1 MQNTMF
7 KRLLELS
14 KRTGDRIVFAD
25 VEKGEA
31 HVVLSL
37 DDYEKL
43 VLGSNRKEK
52 AISENLTVSEV
63 KETKKQMNALDEISR
78 EVVKTLESEHEE
90 QPAGRGL
97 ALGDDLEL
105 ETEERY
111 YLEPIE

>member
-7 KRLLELS
+7 KRLLDLS

-25 VEKGEA
+25 VEKEEA
-31 HVVLSL
+31 YVVLTL

-43 VLGSNRKEK
+43 ALGQNKKEGAVFRSAGAK
-52 AISENLTVSEV
+52 EE
-63 KETKKQMNALDEISR
+63 KETRNNINALDEISR
-78 EVVKTLESEHEE
+78 EVVKTLEAERVGISSG
-90 QPAGRGL
+90 QRLAAG
-97 ALGDDLEL
+97 DELEL